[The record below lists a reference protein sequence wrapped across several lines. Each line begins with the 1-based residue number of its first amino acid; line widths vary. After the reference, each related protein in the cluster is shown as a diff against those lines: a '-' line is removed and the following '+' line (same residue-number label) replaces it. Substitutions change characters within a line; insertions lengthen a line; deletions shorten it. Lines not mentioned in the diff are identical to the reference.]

1 MDMICAGK
9 AGMRAMGVAWGYR
22 TDRELMDAGAL
33 AVLQHPL
40 DLLTITGFE
49 DIQRRSSEG

>member
-1 MDMICAGK
+1 
-9 AGMRAMGVAWGYR
+9 MRAIGVAWGYR

-40 DLLTITGFE
+40 DLLRISGIE
-49 DIQRRSSEG
+49 NNQRGPSGG